1 MESTLYQNSPD
12 GLIVIE
18 TLRFDGQDGFVRLG
32 LHLDRAARSCETL
45 GVSFDRADALQT
57 LGAAVG
63 DATCRVRLTIAKTG
77 AIVVET
83 FAFTPI
89 ARDWN
94 VAIAPRRLQSDDP
107 WLRVKTN
114 QRAGYD
120 QDRAN
125 LPDGVDEYIYQNER
139 GELCEG
145 AITNLFVEIDGQ
157 LCTPPLQSGLLPGI
171 LRQSMLDEHRV
182 REAILTPADLK
193 VASAIYVGN
202 SLRGLIRA
210 KLI

>member
-18 TLRFDGQDGFVRLG
+18 TLRFDGGAGFVRLG
-32 LHLDRAARSCETL
+32 LHLDRATRTCELL
-45 GVSFDRADALQT
+45 GISFDRANALQG

-63 DATCRVRLTIAKTG
+63 DETCRVRLVIAKSG
-77 AIVVET
+77 VISVET
-83 FAFTPI
+83 FHYESIMGHLSIAF
-89 ARDWN
+89 
-94 VAIAPRRLQSDDP
+94 APRRLQSDDP
-107 WLRVKTN
+107 WLAVKTS
-114 QRAGYD
+114 QRMGYD
-120 QDRAN
+120 ADRAN

-145 AITNLFVEIDGQ
+145 TITNLFLEIDGR
-157 LCTPPLQSGLLPGI
+157 LFTPALQSGLLPGV
-171 LRQSMLDEHRV
+171 LRQSLIVDGRAS
-182 REAILTPADLK
+182 EAILTLDDLNR
-193 VASAIYVGN
+193 ANTIYMGN